1 MSESIT
7 QPTEAVEQEPTTEA
21 TDTGDFRAI
30 TSQEELDT
38 VISKRLARER
48 KKFADYETLKEQA
61 NRLAELEKA
70 NLSDTE
76 RAVSEAL
83 TAKEAELNTA
93 WATRLA
99 STEVKA
105 KAQALGFNDPEDV
118 LTFVQIS
125 DFLDNNELDQE
136 ALNSALTELSER
148 KPYLLAGQPTAPE
161 PEPVTRRIA
170 STGTPVTTSGNDFE
184 SKLKALLATR

>member
-1 MSESIT
+1 MSDTIT

-21 TDTGDFRAI
+21 PETSDFRAI

-48 KKFADYETLKEQA
+48 KKFADYGTLKEQA
-61 NRLAELEKA
+61 NRLAELENA

-76 RAVSEAL
+76 RAVSEAV

-118 LTFVQIS
+118 LTFVSVS
-125 DFLDNNELDQE
+125 DFLAENDLDTE
-136 ALNSALTELSER
+136 ALNDALTDLAQR
-148 KPYLLAGQPTAPE
+148 KPYLLAGQPTASE
-161 PEPVTRRIA
+161 PEPTTRRIA